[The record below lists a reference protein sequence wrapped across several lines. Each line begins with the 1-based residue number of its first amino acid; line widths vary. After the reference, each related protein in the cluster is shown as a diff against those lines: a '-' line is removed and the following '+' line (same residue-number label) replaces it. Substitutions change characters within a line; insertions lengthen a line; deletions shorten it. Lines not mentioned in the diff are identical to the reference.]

1 MSPTTAADRPLLIC
15 VYCASSESSDERY
28 RQAAHELGG
37 RLALAGHRIVYGGG
51 ARGSMG
57 ALANGA
63 LAASGQV
70 TGIIPSFMVELEW
83 AHPGLAEL
91 RQVEN
96 MRERKHLMLHESD
109 AVVALPG
116 GCGTFEELFEAM
128 TLKRLG
134 LYAGP
139 IVIVNTLGYYDRLI
153 GFLEQSVEEHF
164 MRTEHLGLWT
174 VVDEP
179 GQVLDAIRDAPRWDE
194 AARGFAQS

>member
-1 MSPTTAADRPLLIC
+1 MTATDPDRPLLIC
-15 VYCASSESSDERY
+15 VYCASSESADERY

-37 RLALAGHRIVYGGG
+37 RIALAGHRIVYGGG

-63 LAASGQV
+63 LAASGSV
-70 TGIIPSFMVELEW
+70 IGIIPTFMVDLEW

-91 RQVEN
+91 RQVED
-96 MRERKHLMLHESD
+96 MRERKHLMLHEAD

-134 LYAGP
+134 LFTGP

-153 GFLEQSVEEHF
+153 GFLEQCIDEHF
-164 MRTEHLGLWT
+164 MSPRHLAMWS

-179 GQVLDAIRDAPRWDE
+179 SQVLDAIRTAPAWSAE
-194 AARGFAQS
+194 SRGFAQS